1 MLVDVE
7 VPIVIVGFGNAADVV
22 KCLTAI
28 GKQRGCPRI
37 GVFICENGGAN
48 AFYALI
54 EALSSCGGPCAGDT
68 ENADLDAPIFLRIRR
83 LRLAGVEIPVFIG
96 QPKENLGFPGGVN
109 SWLRLFLPE
118 RGWDGVWILNPDTW
132 PAPDGLTELIAFA
145 VKRQKGMSRA
155 GSCFPTVGHRFVAR
169 PQVA

>member
-37 GVFICENGGAN
+37 GVFIENGGAN
-48 AFYALI
+48 AFYVLI

-68 ENADLDAPIFLRIRR
+68 ENADLDAPIFSRIRR
-83 LRLAGVEIPVFIG
+83 LRLAGVEIPVFMVS
-96 QPKENLGFPGGVN
+96 Q
-109 SWLRLFLPE
+109 R
-118 RGWDGVWILNPDTW
+118 RIL
-132 PAPDGLTELIAFA
+132 AF
-145 VKRQKGMSRA
+145 RA
-155 GSCFPTVGHRFVAR
+155 GSIRGCGCFCPNAAGTASGFSTPTPGRRRTA
-169 PQVA
+169 

>member
-37 GVFICENGGAN
+37 GVFIENGGAN

-132 PAPDGLTELIAFA
+132 PALDGLTELIAFA